1 MKKLAACLVAML
13 ATLVVAP
20 ICGDACLHAP
30 AAFKGSVDS
39 AAQRGLVFF
48 DNGRE
53 ELVLQPGYSINTTTL
68 EKDEFGDDGR
78 LKNFKSF
85 AWVVPLPSLPDSY
98 AEVEPGIFKDL
109 DKFTAIVPR
118 VPKIEKDKDAEDDGP
133 VIGGAEGPDVVFF
146 EPLEVGDY
154 SIQPIKATG
163 EAGGKE
169 LAGWLKNSG
178 FGELDE
184 RVLRFY
190 LAENFYWLAIKL
202 SSKEGLPADGAAK
215 PLHISFKTPRPV
227 YPYKIFDKRGEFDL
241 ELWLVT
247 RDAVDL
253 TKCTRFGLKTAE
265 QISDSDKQSNRE
277 TSYVKLPESARAI
290 ADGIPDLKQLRIG
303 KVFVYRFFG
312 HNIDAED
319 GLDLALLQEELN
331 FEFEKDIAPKPKEE
345 VKPSP
350 AEEEKKDGEEGK
362 EGDGEK
368 PEDDK
373 DSEMK

>member
-1 MKKLAACLVAML
+1 MKRLFALVLALL
-13 ATLVVAP
+13 AVPAIAP
-20 ICGDACLHAP
+20 VPGDACLHAP

-53 ELVLQPGYSINTTTL
+53 ELVLQPGYTINTTTL
-68 EKDEFGDDGR
+68 DKDEFADDGT

-98 AEVEPGIFKDL
+98 AEADPKVFQDL
-109 DKFTAIVPR
+109 DKFTAVVPR
-118 VPKIEKDKDAEDDGP
+118 VPSIEKDKDAEDDAP
-133 VIGGAEGPDVVFF
+133 IIDGAEGPDVVFF
-146 EPLEVGDY
+146 EALEVGDY

-169 LAGWLKNSG
+169 LAGWLKNNG

-190 LAENFYWLAIKL
+190 LAGNFYWLAIKL

-215 PLHISFKTPRPV
+215 PLHISFKTSQPV
-227 YPYKIFDKRGEFDL
+227 YPYKIYDKRGEFDL

-247 RDAVDL
+247 REPVDL
-253 TKCTRFGLKTAE
+253 TKCAKFGIRTAE

-290 ADGIPDLKQLRIG
+290 ADGIAELKQLRIG

-319 GLDLALLQEELN
+319 GLDLALLQEEMN
-331 FEFEKDIAPKPKEE
+331 FEFEKDVAPKPKDE
-345 VKPSP
+345 VKPTP
-350 AEEEKKDGEEGK
+350 PEEEKKDGED
-362 EGDGEK
+362 GDGEK
-368 PEDDK
+368 PKEGDGMPG
-373 DSEMK
+373 DSK